1 MHNNSGHFSCESMN
15 QHKLT
20 AKKCRI
26 CVVFNFVIFSR
37 LSVYDGQV
45 CCQHVFFMVRQAVPK
60 DFQRISGFA
69 LSRQPERVK

>member
-20 AKKCRI
+20 ARKCRI
-26 CVVFNFVIFSR
+26 FAVFIFVIFSG
-37 LSVYDGQV
+37 LSVYGGQV

-60 DFQRISGFA
+60 DFQRISRFA
-69 LSRQPERVK
+69 LSRQAERVK